1 MDEEDTL
8 NNNDADFQE
17 DFLLDDGLDD
27 INGLDEGLDY
37 DSDEFYTANPDK
49 GEDDDTVS
57 DNDQEPELDDPED
70 CNEKTPLV
78 QSTTIERLTK
88 YERVHLLSTRA
99 QQLSLGSSTR
109 LSTKDFNDLKIKTP
123 LTIALLELARGV
135 LPLKIKRIAPN
146 GIEELI

>member
-8 NNNDADFQE
+8 NNNNDPDFQE

-57 DNDQEPELDDPED
+57 DNDQEPELEED
-70 CNEKTPLV
+70 GSIDKSLV
-78 QSTTIERLTK
+78 ESTTIQRLTK

-109 LSTKDFNDLKIKTP
+109 LSTKDFNELKIKTP
-123 LTIALLELARGV
+123 LTIALLELAKGV
-135 LPLKIKRIAPN
+135 IPLKIKRIAPN